1 MSLHQYQY
9 SGRNR
14 SGQFVQGDLEGLSK
28 QSVATELEARGI
40 APISIDENTASF
52 DVLEYLKSII
62 NIEKVKLE
70 DSILFSRQMYALTK
84 AGVPVLQALQG
95 LADSIRCEPLVA
107 AIREVIASLE
117 SGVNLATSLGQHP
130 QVFRPIVVSMVHVGE
145 NTGKLD
151 DAFLQVALH
160 MELEWE
166 TKKRI
171 QQTARYPLMVC
182 SAIIMALVIINLSVI
197 PQFAKIF
204 ARSKAELPIYTKI
217 LIHTSGFVV
226 EYGWLLLSL
235 VVLVTVFAIRYI
247 STDRGR
253 YRWDKF
259 KIELP
264 WIGGIIKR
272 VMLAR
277 FSRVFA
283 MLSGAGV
290 PVLQSLSVVSQAL
303 GNQYVGGA
311 IAEMHG
317 GVERGDTLT
326 RTAMATEM
334 FSPLVIQMMGVGEAT
349 GQMDKML
356 VEVAE
361 FYEQE
366 VDYDLKR
373 LNDWIEPILIIFMGL
388 LVLILALGIFLP
400 MWELGSVAGYQ
411 YG

>member
-1 MSLHQYQY
+1 M
-9 SGRNR
+9 
-14 SGQFVQGDLEGLSK
+14 
-28 QSVATELEARGI
+28 
-40 APISIDENTASF
+40 
-52 DVLEYLKSII
+52 
-62 NIEKVKLE
+62 
-70 DSILFSRQMYALTK
+70 
-84 AGVPVLQALQG
+84 
-95 LADSIRCEPLVA
+95 
-107 AIREVIASLE
+107 
-117 SGVNLATSLGQHP
+117 
-130 QVFRPIVVSMVHVGE
+130 
-145 NTGKLD
+145 
-151 DAFLQVALH
+151 
-160 MELEWE
+160 
-166 TKKRI
+166 
-171 QQTARYPLMVC
+171 
-182 SAIIMALVIINLSVI
+182 
-197 PQFAKIF
+197 
-204 ARSKAELPIYTKI
+204 
-217 LIHTSGFVV
+217 
-226 EYGWLLLSL
+226 
-235 VVLVTVFAIRYI
+235 LVTVFAIRYI